1 MMVLLEVL
9 VYLAVVVVA
18 ALSAALSF
26 RLYEEA
32 PPNMKAAMS
41 HMFLAVS
48 FLSIAVLG
56 FAVLRLSAI
65 YPGFPRH
72 LAEAV
77 AMVGVV
83 ASMAFFLVL
92 SMDVNEGR
100 L

>member
-1 MMVLLEVL
+1 MILLDVL
-9 VYLAVVVVA
+9 VYSAVVVVA

-32 PPNMKAAMS
+32 PPNLKTSMS

-56 FAVLRLSAI
+56 FTVLRLGAI
-65 YPGFPRH
+65 YPLLPQA

-92 SMDVNEGR
+92 SMDVSDGR

>member
-1 MMVLLEVL
+1 MIVLDVV
-9 VYLAVVVVA
+9 VYSAVVVVA

-26 RLYEEA
+26 RLYAEA
-32 PPNMKAAMS
+32 PPNMKTPMS

-48 FLSIAVLG
+48 FLSVAALG
-56 FAVLRLSAI
+56 FTVLRLGAV
-65 YPGFPRH
+65 YPELPQN

-83 ASMAFFLVL
+83 ASMAFFLAV
-92 SMDVNEGR
+92 SMDVHEGR